1 MSVYPDIRAGQ
12 RATDELL
19 TQMLPEII
27 VKPSNT
33 DRAATIVPAID
44 PHLQLAVQAG
54 GVYLVE
60 YTLWPAALLVAD
72 FKTSWAVPAG
82 ATGSKGVIG
91 PSSTASS
98 GSADQI
104 TMRAGVDPFAT
115 EITYSGVRD
124 SGGSAFVV
132 LESGIVTVGGTAGT
146 IGLNWSQGTSNA
158 TASRLAVGSTMTVY
172 RLA

>member
-1 MSVYPDIRAGQ
+1 MSIYPNIRAGQ

-19 TQMLPEII
+19 RSMLPEII
-27 VKPSNT
+27 VKPANT
-33 DRAATIVPAID
+33 DRASTTVPAID
-44 PHLQLAVQAG
+44 PHLQLAADAG
-54 GVYLVE
+54 AVYLVE
-60 YTLWPAALLVAD
+60 FKLWPAALLAAD

-104 TMRAGVDPFAT
+104 TMRAGVDGFAV
-115 EITYSGVRD
+115 EVTYSGVRD
-124 SGGSAFVV
+124 SGSSAFVV
-132 LESGIVTVGGTAGT
+132 LESGIVTVGGTAGA
-146 IGLNWSQGTSNA
+146 IGLSWAQGTSSA
-158 TASRLAVGSTMTVY
+158 TAARLAVGSTMTVY